1 MTYKKEP
8 IEFLAE
14 ILASEDLE
22 LPCDDFNDEN
32 GEEWDFCSQY
42 CSSQIGA
49 GTMRWMRWARWKARK
64 EAKR

>member
-32 GEEWDFCSQY
+32 GEEWDFLKTGLEKQEN
-42 CSSQIGA
+42 
-49 GTMRWMRWARWKARK
+49 K
-64 EAKR
+64 